1 MSHAIIVTNRRAS
14 DISAARLILD
24 NGCQLSTVVAAECR
38 SAFKLFF
45 RSWDTSRP
53 DNAIQFIDAVPSA
66 MSRLHL
72 AMAWIDSPSRPV
84 FAAADIRASKT
95 ATHSPSQILSPS
107 LRLSGL
113 IVRCHPS
120 SQHGRTTRNSTP
132 PDPDPLSR
140 NRSVKP
146 RSHPGGVPFQ

>member
-1 MSHAIIVTNRRAS
+1 M
-14 DISAARLILD
+14 
-24 NGCQLSTVVAAECR
+24 STVVAAECR

-45 RSWDTSRP
+45 RSWDTLCP

-84 FAAADIRASKT
+84 FAAADTRVSKT
-95 ATHSPSQILSPS
+95 ATHSPSQILFPS

-113 IVRCHPS
+113 IVQCHPS
-120 SQHGRTTRNSTP
+120 SQHGHNSTS
-132 PDPDPLSR
+132 PDPDPLFR
-140 NRSVKP
+140 NRSVKR
-146 RSHPGGVPFQ
+146 RSHPRGACPVPMINIPRYSHQHKQRYQPWVHIS